1 MQLLLQM
8 NFFCVLFFL
17 KVKFAKFFKAIFLF
31 VSLFPVGMSNLISV
45 LQMESRGTPMVCK
58 VWADSIMAVM
68 LETFSCALECRH
80 WGVLLGESQVDVLS
94 SLCGQQTD
102 PCWPHR
108 TRCSQRISWKSF
120 NPLINETIV
129 GIEWEYRAIK
139 LKSCTSQVILLA

>member
-17 KVKFAKFFKAIFLF
+17 KVKFAKFFKANFLF

-58 VWADSIMAVM
+58 VWADSIMSVL

-129 GIEWEYRAIK
+129 GIEWEYRAIQ